1 MKMSLWFV
9 QYLSPL
15 TAMSCLDLGFIEEKD
30 KERKLVVLFL
40 LQVTKQNFWIF
51 LKSLSIFSVQP
62 NKTKKKVLFNFSLS
76 LFLTFQE
83 QILETNKGF
92 WTK

>member
-1 MKMSLWFV
+1 MKMRLWFV

-30 KERKLVVLFL
+30 KERKLFVLFL
-40 LQVTKQNFWIF
+40 LQVTEQNFWIF

-62 NKTKKKVLFNFSLS
+62 NKKKVLFNFFLW